1 MKIVKSQY
9 YAAQQAINT
18 TLQPPRH
25 EAVQTD
31 KPVAETTD
39 QVGLSEKA
47 RFMSQVK
54 QTLVHGD
61 EVRADKV
68 EYYRNL
74 IEKGEFVVDAD
85 WVAARMVEEL
95 M

>member
-1 MKIVKSQY
+1 MKIVKSQC
-9 YAAQQAINT
+9 YAAQQAINAG
-18 TLQPPRH
+18 LQPPRH
-25 EAVQTD
+25 EAVQSD
-31 KPVAETTD
+31 KPVVETTD

-47 RFMSQVK
+47 QFMSQVK
-54 QTLVHGD
+54 QTLLQSD

-85 WVAARMVEEL
+85 RVAARMVEEL